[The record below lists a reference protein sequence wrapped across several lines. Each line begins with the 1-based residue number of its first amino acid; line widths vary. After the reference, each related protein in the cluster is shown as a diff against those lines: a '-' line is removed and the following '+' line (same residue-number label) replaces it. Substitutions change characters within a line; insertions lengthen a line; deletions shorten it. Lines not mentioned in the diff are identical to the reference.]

1 MQKQVKP
8 KVTVNEKN
16 KAVYIT
22 TSQGRVSFPKIIKA
36 EAMQGSTKKKFSL
49 SLLFPKKHDRKYLI
63 EAVDLAAKMFWGE
76 KNMPK
81 KLTKPFADGDAEE
94 YDGYAGNM
102 VLKLSAQEESPIVCI
117 GLNKEPIDPKKIYAG
132 CWVRA
137 SISIKAYEVKGE
149 DGKVIKRGVGAY
161 CQGLQFLSDDEPF
174 GNKRDVTDDFGD
186 DDVSE
191 FADSDS
197 EESYEDADA
206 DTDSDEES
214 EW

>member
-16 KAVYIT
+16 KAIYIT
-22 TSQGRVSFPKIIKA
+22 TSQGRVSFPKILKA
-36 EAMQGSTKKKFSL
+36 EAMQGSVKKKFSL
-49 SLLFPKKHDRKYLI
+49 SILFPKKHDRKYLI

-94 YDGYAGNM
+94 YTGYAGNM

-137 SISIKAYEVKGE
+137 SISLKAYEIKSE
-149 DGKVIKRGVGAY
+149 DGKSILKRGVGAY

-174 GNKRDVTDDFGD
+174 GNKRDVSDDFGD

-191 FADSDS
+191 FADS
-197 EESYEDADA
+197 EEAESYETEDA
-206 DTDSDEES
+206 TDEES